1 MSSPGP
7 GGLTTELASRTQS
20 PSDLRSGTVV
30 GVSARGIDVSVG
42 GTVVPGA
49 AHLPGYNPAVGDP
62 VAMLKY
68 DDVWLVLGRPV
79 GPGTPTDNTGAG
91 GAVGPS
97 VLDAMALSGGGSTL
111 ATSSGSTVIVPR
123 YGVGF
128 FHPTNHWVLLLVGV
142 SWYSSVANDMVKLQV
157 LNAVT
162 GAVVGET
169 ELIMAGTVFFGR
181 FEVWA
186 AMVPPAQG
194 GQGASYYMTILREG
208 GTGASRV
215 DDVAARRGF
224 MVALDMGDTS
234 VVRTT

>member
-1 MSSPGP
+1 MSAGP
-7 GGLTTELASRTQS
+7 RTLTAQTAERTAS

-30 GVSARGIDVSVG
+30 GVSARGIDVRVAGS
-42 GTVVPGA
+42 VVPDA

-62 VAMLKY
+62 VAMLKF

-79 GPGTPTDNTGAG
+79 GPATPLDNSVAGT
-91 GAVGPS
+91 AVGPS
-97 VLDAMALSGGGSTL
+97 VLDAMALSGGGGTI
-111 ATSSGSTVIVPR
+111 ATSSGSTVVVPR
-123 YGVGF
+123 YGVTF
-128 FHPTNHWVLLLVGV
+128 FHPQNHWVLLLVGV

-157 LNAVT
+157 LNTTT

-181 FEVWA
+181 FEVFA
-186 AMVPPAQG
+186 AMVPPTQG
-194 GQGASYYMTILREG
+194 GALASYYMTILRES

-215 DDVAARRGF
+215 DDVNARRGF